1 MQSSGWDLVRLED
14 LLESVFAGDWGESP
28 TGIRKPN
35 VRVLR
40 ATNIDSEGRVDYS
53 RPALR
58 VLEAR
63 EISRRRLHPGDL
75 LLEASGGGPGTPVGR
90 VALHDAQSGGLSYIC
105 SNFFRV
111 LRPNVDLVHP
121 EYLAHL
127 LVAAYRSPSIWRY
140 QQQTTG
146 LVNLKL
152 GDYLKQ
158 SLWIP
163 PVREQVRIVEILAA
177 FAETE
182 QGVEASIAKFEAL
195 RSGLMEELAELECR
209 QFGEVLKQGPQNGI
223 YKPASSYGLQGTPI
237 VRIDSFSRGKSD
249 LTRGLLRVSVN
260 GGEIARYGLDVGDI
274 VINRVNAL
282 DLVGKST
289 SVRKLIEPTIF
300 ESNMMRC
307 KMHRS
312 LADPVFTEVWLES
325 STVKRHFLARAKSAI
340 SQASING
347 DDVREC
353 PFPRMDV
360 PGQLAFLERLDAVDG
375 QRLAETAELA
385 KLRQLKRGLVDDLL
399 TGRVEVSAQ
408 AA

>member
-1 MQSSGWDLVRLED
+1 M
-14 LLESVFAGDWGESP
+14 
-28 TGIRKPN
+28 
-35 VRVLR
+35 
-40 ATNIDSEGRVDYS
+40 DYN

-63 EISRRRLHPGDL
+63 EISRKRLNPGDL

-90 VALHDAQSGGLSYIC
+90 VALHNVQSDELDYIC

-111 LRPNVDLVHP
+111 LRPNMDLVHP
-121 EYLAHL
+121 EYLTHL

-152 GDYLKQ
+152 GDYLRQ

-163 PVREQVRIVEILAA
+163 PIHEQARIVEIVAA
-177 FAETE
+177 FDEAE
-182 QGVEASIAKFEAL
+182 QRAEASIAKFEAL
-195 RSGLMEELAELECR
+195 RSGLIEELAELECGK
-209 QFGEVLKQGPQNGI
+209 FGDVLNQGPQNGI

-249 LTRGLLRVSVN
+249 FTRGLLRVSVN

-274 VINRVNAL
+274 IINRVNTV

-289 SVRKLIEPTIF
+289 SVRRLIESTIF

-307 KMHRS
+307 KLHRS

-325 STVKRHFLARAKSAI
+325 STVRRHFLTRAKSAI

-347 DDVREC
+347 DDVRNC
-353 PFPRMDV
+353 PFPKMDV
-360 PGQLAFLERLDAVDG
+360 PGQLAFLERLDAVEG
-375 QRLAETAELA
+375 QRLVENAELA
-385 KLRQLKRGLVDDLL
+385 KLRRLKQGLVDDLL
-399 TGRVEVSAQ
+399 TGRVAVSAL